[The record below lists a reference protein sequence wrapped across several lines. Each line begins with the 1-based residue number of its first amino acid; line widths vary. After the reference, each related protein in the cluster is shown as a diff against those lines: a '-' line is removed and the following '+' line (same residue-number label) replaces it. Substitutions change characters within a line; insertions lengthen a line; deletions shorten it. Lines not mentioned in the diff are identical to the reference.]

1 MKKVLRQNPVA
12 YFWQVFLWI
21 FVIVLLLVLF
31 IVSGD
36 YSKES
41 VELSFVLFIILESIA
56 TLAVPVTMKKIV
68 FSDSSVS
75 VKIGFICIKKFNY
88 NEIKYIDIFR
98 KMSGP
103 QLIQVVFFSKE
114 LLSEEQ
120 VNDLFEKLSFKN
132 RRNFIYCDY
141 PQKNLDKLLKSIFS
155 QQFNPEHC
163 ITHLSYQNKK

>member
-1 MKKVLRQNPVA
+1 MKKVFRQNPAA
-12 YFWQVFLWI
+12 YFWQFFLWI
-21 FVIVLLLVLF
+21 FIIVLLLILF
-31 IVSGD
+31 FVSGE
-36 YSKES
+36 YSKDS
-41 VELSFVLFIILESIA
+41 VELSFVLFIILESMA

-88 NEIKYIDIFR
+88 NEIKYIDVFR

-141 PQKNLDKLLKSIFS
+141 PQKNLEELLRTLFP
-155 QQFNPEHC
+155 QQFNPDHC